1 MNDEPTTRV
10 SIAPDGTWTVLGMP
24 PLLAWAL
31 RELPSLLA
39 DDADGIDE
47 RICPSPYPDDPEKSE
62 EWRRLNEPELAHLFR
77 SARELV
83 TEDLGTLAYEPGG
96 FTIRIPEDHRTAW
109 ISALAAARVAK
120 GDALGVDADDMDR
133 PLDSDLH
140 SVKDR
145 VVLLI
150 HLLGWMQGLL
160 VEGPD
165 GGSIGA

>member
-1 MNDEPTTRV
+1 MSDEGTTRIV
-10 SIAPDGTWTVLGMP
+10 IESDGTWTVLGMP

-39 DDADGIDE
+39 DDADGVEE

-77 SARELV
+77 AARELV
-83 TEDLGTLAYEPGG
+83 TEDLETLEYEPGG
-96 FTIRIPEDHRTAW
+96 FRIRIPGNHRPAW
-109 ISALAAARVAK
+109 LSALAAARVAK
-120 GDALGVDADDMDR
+120 GEALGVDADDMDR
-133 PLDSDLH
+133 PFDSELH
-140 SVKDR
+140 SLKDR

-160 VEGPD
+160 VEGPE
-165 GGSIGA
+165 GGSIGS